1 MEDKIVL
8 NIIVNNINLKIK
20 KIQDKEIKVRN

>member
-1 MEDKIVL
+1 MEDKIML